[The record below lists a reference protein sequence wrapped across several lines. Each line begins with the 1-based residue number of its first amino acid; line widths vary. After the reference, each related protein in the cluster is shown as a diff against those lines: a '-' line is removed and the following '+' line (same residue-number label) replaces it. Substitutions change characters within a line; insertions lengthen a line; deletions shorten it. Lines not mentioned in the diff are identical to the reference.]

1 MRIDEENSNINI
13 IESLKKDNKSLNDTN
28 NELNRKIIILQDR
41 YSNMVKA
48 IVILSIVCLL
58 SLSIL
63 VICGYNYTKDYAEQK
78 LKITD
83 QEKVA
88 QDQQSKLNDNNREIQ
103 DKKDEVSRLKRE
115 LDEQIDKVN
124 ELNNKV
130 NDQVDL
136 IQKQKRALDN
146 LRNKSDDNRDIEE
159 YENR

>member
-1 MRIDEENSNINI
+1 MRIDDESSNFNLK
-13 IESLKKDNKSLNDTN
+13 ESLKKENKSLNDQN

-63 VICGYNYTKDYAEQK
+63 VICGYNYTKDFAEQK
-78 LKITD
+78 LKIRD
-83 QEKVA
+83 QQKIAE
-88 QDQQSKLNDNNREIQ
+88 DQQSKLDDNTREIQ
-103 DKKDEVSRLKRE
+103 DKKDEVSRLQRE

-136 IQKQKRALDN
+136 IKRQKRALDN
-146 LRNKSDDNRDIEE
+146 LRNKSGEE
-159 YENR
+159 APSEVQYE